1 MDRNAVL
8 VTGGNSGIGYECARQ
23 LARAGW
29 QVVIASRDRTASAD
43 AVRRI
48 AADAGSTTVSE
59 MGLDLG
65 SLASVRAFAREVAE
79 RDLPLSALVCN
90 AGLQSTVLHHT
101 GDGFE
106 RTFAVNHLGHFLLTN
121 LLLERLR
128 AHGPARVVVVA
139 SGVHDP
145 KLTTGMPKADIAD
158 LATLAATGGP
168 RAGAFDGRLAYVN
181 SKLCNLWFVYE
192 LVRRLGAVGL
202 SGGAG
207 SLTVNGF
214 DPGLVPGSGLA
225 REYPPALRFIWDR
238 VLPGVARVLTR
249 VLPTINPADKS
260 GGALA
265 RLVLDPGLAGIT
277 GEYFP
282 SHTRWRPAPS
292 SDASYDAE
300 RARALWDESV
310 RLTQLA
316 AGESPLVGG
325 SWTPT

>member
-8 VTGGNSGIGYECARQ
+8 VTGGNSGIGFECALQ

-29 QVVIASRDRTASAD
+29 QVVIASRDRAASAE

-48 AADAGSTTVSE
+48 AAATSSTTVSE
-59 MGLDLG
+59 MSLDLG
-65 SLASVRAFAREVAE
+65 SLASVRQLAREVEA
-79 RDLPLSALVCN
+79 RDLPLAALVCN
-90 AGLQSTVLHHT
+90 AGLQSTTLHQSS
-101 GDGFE
+101 DGFE

-128 AHGPARVVVVA
+128 ANAPARVVVVA

-145 KLTTGMPKADIAD
+145 KLTTGMPKPDVAD
-158 LATLAATGGP
+158 LETLAATGGP
-168 RAGAFDGRLAYVN
+168 RPGAFDGRLAYVN
-181 SKLCNLWFVYE
+181 SKLCNLWFAYE
-192 LVRRLGAVGL
+192 LVRRLEAAGA
-202 SGGAG
+202 SGGARP
-207 SLTVNGF
+207 LTVNGF

-225 REYPPALRFIWDR
+225 REYPPALRFVWDR

-249 VLPTINPADKS
+249 VLPGINPPDKS
-260 GGALA
+260 GEALA
-265 RLVLDPGLAGIT
+265 RLVLDPSLADVT

-310 RLTQLA
+310 RLTRLA
-316 AGESPLVGG
+316 PGESPLA
-325 SWTPT
+325 